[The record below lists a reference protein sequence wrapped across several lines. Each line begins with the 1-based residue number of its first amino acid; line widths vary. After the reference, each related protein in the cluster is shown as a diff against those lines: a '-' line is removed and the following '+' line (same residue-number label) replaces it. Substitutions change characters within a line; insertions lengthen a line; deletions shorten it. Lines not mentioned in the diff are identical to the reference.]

1 MYWHM
6 HVRTH
11 TKKTK
16 RSMEQN
22 GEFKNEP
29 RVTWAIHLQQRRQ
42 EHEKDSLFN
51 KRYWENWTTLSTHT
65 QMNSR
70 WIKDL
75 NIRCETI
82 KLLGKIG
89 SIFSDTGLSNILL
102 GYVSGTRNKS
112 NNIQMILYP
121 TKKLLYS
128 ESNYQQN
135 KKATSTGGRR
145 YSQCI

>member
-1 MYWHM
+1 
-6 HVRTH
+6 
-11 TKKTK
+11 
-16 RSMEQN
+16 
-22 GEFKNEP
+22 
-29 RVTWAIHLQQRRQ
+29 
-42 EHEKDSLFN
+42 
-51 KRYWENWTTLSTHT
+51 
-65 QMNSR
+65 MNSR

-82 KLLGKIG
+82 KFLGKNTAVH
-89 SIFSDTGLSNILL
+89 SSDTGLSNILL

-128 ESNYQQN
+128 ERNYQQN

-145 YSQCI
+145 YLQTMYLIRGHYPKYTKNSYNSTPKNNPIRKVADRHFSKWMVFWC